1 MVGARQKFGG
11 ALLRLAVLA
20 RVLLLLLHQ
29 VFMLHFRRAHGGF
42 RLFEHGFGGGEF
54 GGEVFQ
60 FGRDTV
66 EARFL
71 GNQAFLRGFGIEQDA
86 DFVDLMA
93 FRREPDLVCAQ
104 IALMREGVAQIG
116 RAQYAV
122 EPVVQRRLKRR
133 LRLDL
138 VQQCL
143 YGQGFFDAAGEVVWK
158 PCRLPLW
165 QWRGRNEAVRH
176 ATGVQ
181 TFSKDDGQGVLPLG
195 GGGDVL
201 P

>member
-1 MVGARQKFGG
+1 MFAADLPLVGARQEFGG

-29 VFMLHFRRAHGGF
+29 VFVLHFGRAHGSL
-42 RLFEHGFGGGEF
+42 RLFERSFGGGEF

-60 FGRDTV
+60 LGRNAV
-66 EARFL
+66 KARFL
-71 GNQAFLRGFGIEQDA
+71 GNQAFLRRFCIEQDA

-93 FRREPDLVCAQ
+93 FGREPDLVCAQ
-104 IALMREGVAQIG
+104 IALMHEGVAQIG

-122 EPVVQRRLKRR
+122 EPVVQCRLKRR

-143 YGQGFFDAAGEVVWK
+143 YGQGFFDAAGEVV
-158 PCRLPLW
+158 
-165 QWRGRNEAVRH
+165 
-176 ATGVQ
+176 
-181 TFSKDDGQGVLPLG
+181 
-195 GGGDVL
+195 
-201 P
+201 